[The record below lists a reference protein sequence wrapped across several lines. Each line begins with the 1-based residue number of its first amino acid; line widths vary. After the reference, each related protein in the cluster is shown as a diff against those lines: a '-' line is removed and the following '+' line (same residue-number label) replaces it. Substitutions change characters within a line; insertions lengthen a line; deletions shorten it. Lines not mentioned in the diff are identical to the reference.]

1 MTRYFKFKSVD
12 DLVAEAAR
20 LGSDLPHSTDFSP
33 LFQPA
38 TVGSL
43 TVANRFCIQPMEGC
57 DGTTT
62 GAPDELTFRRFR
74 RFGAGGAKLIWGE
87 ATAIDL
93 AARMNPRQLCLTEAN
108 ASAIGQLLEQCR
120 TAHRE
125 AWGTTD
131 GLVVGLQLTHSGRY
145 SFQRPQIAMHDP
157 LLDSITIDKSTGR
170 AVDHSFPI
178 LSDSDLQR
186 IEDQYV
192 SAARLAA
199 NIGCDFIDLKQC
211 HRYLLSELLAARL
224 RPGDYGG
231 SLSNRTRLIRNVIQ
245 RIREELPNLVL
256 ATRFNAYDGLPFRC
270 TNDGRGVPIAHQYP
284 LQSLF
289 GVNADDFEQLDLAE
303 PLEFAKWLVEWG
315 VSLLNV
321 SAGNPYA
328 NPHVLRPAE
337 YPPVDGYQP
346 PEHPLLGVL
355 RHFDATATIQK
366 ALPGTPVV
374 GSAYSWLQEFSI
386 HIAAGNVAAGNCTF
400 AGLGR
405 ATLSQP
411 DFVQQ
416 LVQHG
421 RLNRKQTC
429 RTFSYCTNLM
439 RSKDHP
445 LGQTPTGCP
454 PFDKEVYG
462 AIQKELATKDSET
475 DQNSVAQ

>member
-1 MTRYFKFKSVD
+1 MTRYFKFKTID

-20 LGSDLPHSTDFSP
+20 MGSDLPCSADFSA

-38 TVGSL
+38 TVGPL
-43 TVANRFCIQPMEGC
+43 TVGNRFCIQPMEGC
-57 DGTTT
+57 DGTLD

-93 AARMNPRQLCLTEAN
+93 SARMNPRQLCLTEAN
-108 ASAIGQLLEQCR
+108 ASSIGQLLQECR
-120 TAHRE
+120 DAHRE

-145 SFQRPQIAMHDP
+145 SFQQPQIAMHDP
-157 LLDSITIDKSTGR
+157 LLDSLTTDKSTGR
-170 AVDHSFPI
+170 VIDDSFAI

-192 SAARLAA
+192 GAAHLAA

-211 HRYLLSELLAARL
+211 HRYLLSELLGARL
-224 RPGDYGG
+224 RPGQYGG
-231 SLSNRTRLIRNVIQ
+231 SLSNRTRLIRNVVQ
-245 RIREELPNLVL
+245 RLRAELPNLVL
-256 ATRFNAYDGLPFRC
+256 ATRFNAYDGLPFRR
-270 TNDGRGVPIAHQYP
+270 TEGGEGVPIEHHYP

-289 GVNADDFEQLDLAE
+289 GVKPDNFAQMDLTE
-303 PLEFAKWLVEWG
+303 PLQLATWLVEWG

-355 RHFDATATIQK
+355 RHFAATSAIQR
-366 ALPGTPVV
+366 AVPDTPVV

-386 HIAAGNVAAGNCTF
+386 HAAAGNVMAGNCTF

-411 DFVQQ
+411 HFVQQ
-416 LVQHG
+416 LIQHG
-421 RLNRKQTC
+421 RLDRKQTC

-462 AIQKELATKDSET
+462 KILKDLDSKSSAT
-475 DQNSVAQ
+475 DQNSAL